1 MLEVQVNQAHL
12 MGSAICIPPLQF
24 FFNPRDFVRDLF
36 TININRIGVFV
47 EIRQLRLVRPIRAQ
61 RAGAASR

>member
-1 MLEVQVNQAHL
+1 

-24 FFNPRDFVRDLF
+24 FFNLRDFVRDLF
-36 TININRIGVFV
+36 TININININRIGVFV
-47 EIRQLRLVRPIRAQ
+47 EIRQLRPVRPIRAQ